1 MVLIAS
7 PKEGVR
13 KRWRQALERITA
25 VQEVATRAALERS
38 LADLTPAVLLLD
50 LAIPQ
55 LGGISGLR
63 ALQRRSRATRIILF
77 TGTPDE
83 EEGIA
88 ALLAGARGYVTTGTD
103 PALIRKAVETV
114 QKGEIWVRRDLVP
127 HLLEELTNRTN
138 RRAKAAPAPPN
149 RRLARLT
156 PREREIVYL
165 VGGGH
170 SNKEIAN
177 ELNVGER
184 TVKAH
189 MTAIFRKVGV
199 SDRLRL
205 ALFVAEHLREAR

>member
-13 KRWRQALERITA
+13 RRWRHALERITA
-25 VQEVATRAALERS
+25 VQEVATQAALERS
-38 LADLTPAVLLLD
+38 LVNLTPAILLLD
-50 LAIPQ
+50 LALPR
-55 LGGISGLR
+55 LGGIGGLR
-63 ALQRRSRATRIILF
+63 ALQRRSRATRIVLF

-83 EEGIA
+83 AEGVA
-88 ALLAGARGYVTTGTD
+88 ALLAGARGYFTTGTD

-114 QKGEIWVRRDLVP
+114 QKGEIWVRRNLVP
-127 HLLEELTNRTN
+127 HLLEELATRTN

-156 PREREIVYL
+156 PREREIAYL
-165 VGGGH
+165 VGGGS

-177 ELNVGER
+177 ELTVGER

-189 MTAIFRKVGV
+189 LTAIFRKVGV

-205 ALFVAEHLREAR
+205 ALFVAEHLREAH

>member
-1 MVLIAS
+1 
-7 PKEGVR
+7 
-13 KRWRQALERITA
+13 
-25 VQEVATRAALERS
+25 
-38 LADLTPAVLLLD
+38 
-50 LAIPQ
+50 
-55 LGGISGLR
+55 
-63 ALQRRSRATRIILF
+63 
-77 TGTPDE
+77 
-83 EEGIA
+83 
-88 ALLAGARGYVTTGTD
+88 
-103 PALIRKAVETV
+103 VETV

>member
-25 VQEVATRAALERS
+25 VQEVATQAALERS
-38 LADLTPAVLLLD
+38 LADLTPAILLLD
-50 LAIPQ
+50 LSLPL

-63 ALQRRSRATRIILF
+63 ALQRRSRATRIVLF

-88 ALLAGARGYVTTGTD
+88 ALLAGARGYFQTGTD

-114 QKGEIWVRRDLVP
+114 QKGEIWVRRNLVP
-127 HLLEELTNRTN
+127 HLLEELTTRTN

-177 ELNVGER
+177 ELDVGER

-189 MTAIFRKVGV
+189 LTAIFRKVGV

-205 ALFVAEHLREAR
+205 ALFVAEHLREAH